1 MAIPASSLPASSGV
15 ISCPTVWKHTNIR
28 KIKYDFQSIHF
39 LFYFCTPG
47 NHSLPVI
54 PVYWI
59 CAFIAAFVR
68 QRTEGFGGRVSMSI
82 QQFRWMTDR
91 ENIMENFVLKN
102 VVRSAMFISVVMLGA
117 AGMAH
122 AAGTGD
128 QVGEYGDMSGQG
140 GPVSKQRSQGS
151 QGAQRP
157 QGAQGSGAASKES
170 SGSSMPGQ
178 SAPGQGGES
187 VSHDREHMSDIGRK
201 GGEHSHGG
209 TSDEHSK
216 GGSHGNKGN
225 RDDDKSHSGRGGSSE
240 QHAKAGR
247 QSHKND

>member
-1 MAIPASSLPASSGV
+1 MIFSPS
-15 ISCPTVWKHTNIR
+15 ISCFAFVLLAFI
-28 KIKYDFQSIHF
+28 
-39 LFYFCTPG
+39 
-47 NHSLPVI
+47 HSLPVT
-54 PVYWI
+54 PVYCI

-178 SAPGQGGES
+178 SAPGQGGS
-187 VSHDREHMSDIGRK
+187 SGQGNSDRPK
-201 GGEHSHGG
+201 P
-209 TSDEHSK
+209 
-216 GGSHGNKGN
+216 
-225 RDDDKSHSGRGGSSE
+225 GGSS
-240 QHAKAGR
+240 GSG
-247 QSHKND
+247 QSGGSGGY